1 MNGSGSN
8 GAYIILL
15 KANVILKKTTTKNRV
30 YYLLRFFG
38 VSFRRDKYPRHF
50 GLYSRCPKI
59 PQQLLKTEAA
69 FRNHTRLGD
78 KLFAFT

>member
-1 MNGSGSN
+1 MAVPLMELTLFCSKQM
-8 GAYIILL
+8 LF
-15 KANVILKKTTTKNRV
+15 LKKQQQKNRV
-30 YYLLRFFG
+30 YYLLRCFG
-38 VSFRRDKYPRHF
+38 VSFRRHKYPRHF

-59 PQQLLKTEAA
+59 PQQLQKTEAA

>member
-1 MNGSGSN
+1 MAVALMELTLFCSKQM
-8 GAYIILL
+8 LF
-15 KANVILKKTTTKNRV
+15 LKKQQKNRV
-30 YYLLRFFG
+30 YYLLRCFG

-59 PQQLLKTEAA
+59 PQQLQKTEAA